1 MEEKNNKIFIQIA
14 SYRDPELVPTINNC
28 IENSDNPENLTFGIC
43 WQHDEN
49 EDLSKY
55 LNDTRFKIISIH
67 YSQSKGCCWARHKI
81 QQLYNNEE
89 YTLQLDSHH
98 RFVKGWDTI
107 LKNMHSQ
114 LKQKGVSKPLITAYL
129 PSYDPENDPNKRV
142 DTPWKI
148 VFKRI
153 TEDKQVL
160 FIPSN
165 INKHHLLKQPI
176 GARFYSA
183 HFTFADGKFVTEVP
197 HDPELYFT
205 GEEMSITVRAYTHG
219 YTLFHPHIIIA
230 WHEYTRKNRPKHW
243 DDDKEWWKKD
253 VSSKQHYLS
262 IFTNKGKY
270 GIGSEKTVEDY
281 IKYSG
286 INFLEQNNTDNKT
299 FIYDDDDKKIANTNN
314 DNDKI
319 TVNTN
324 NEKPYQEFDENWS
337 KWVKEN
343 IDLGISGEKIK
354 EILISANFNPEYV
367 KLMYIPEKK
376 QNDIIKV

>member
-1 MEEKNNKIFIQIA
+1 MEQNNNKIFIQIA
-14 SYRDPELVPTINNC
+14 SYRDSELVPTINNC
-28 IENSDNPENLTFGIC
+28 IENSDSPENLTFGIC
-43 WQHDEN
+43 WQHDEK

-55 LNDTRFKIISIH
+55 LNDSRFKIISIH

-81 QQLYNNEE
+81 QKLYDNEE

-107 LKNMHSQ
+107 LKNMHNQ
-114 LKQKGVSKPLITAYL
+114 LKQKGVLKPLITAYL
-129 PSYDPENDPNKRV
+129 PSYDPDDDPNKRC
-142 DTPWKI
+142 DKPWKI
-148 VFKRI
+148 NFKEI
-153 TEDKQVL
+153 TKDRQVL

-165 INKHHLLKQPI
+165 INRHYLLKQPI

-219 YTLFHPHIIIA
+219 YTLFHPHIVIA
-230 WHEYTRKNRPKHW
+230 WHEYTRKNRTKHW

-253 VSSKQHYLS
+253 LHSKNHYLS
-262 IFTNKGKY
+262 IFTDKGKY
-270 GIGSEKTVEDY
+270 GIGSEKTIEDY

-286 INFLEQNNTDNKT
+286 INFLEVDSIDNNTFT
-299 FIYDDDDKKIANTNN
+299 YEDDKIIVNTNN
-314 DNDKI
+314 DN
-319 TVNTN
+319 
-324 NEKPYQEFDENWS
+324 EKKYQEFDENWS

-343 IDLGISGEKIK
+343 IDLGISGETIK
-354 EILISANFNPEYV
+354 EILINANFNPEYV

-376 QNDIIKV
+376 QNEIIKI